1 MTDLN
6 YLHLYYF
13 WTAANERGFS
23 KASKRLEMSQ
33 SAISLQ
39 IQSLEKNLGKRLID
53 RSPKSFELT
62 PEGVVAKNYCD
73 DIFSG
78 GESLV
83 RALSGTESPSQDLI
97 RLGLTWDF
105 PVDSIQKV
113 LQPRWRASRD
123 SFKIE
128 SGSLNE
134 LIPQLLERK
143 LDVVYSNTRPSQN
156 TERKLM
162 IRELQS
168 SALTVA
174 ESFKRRHSRKG
185 DLGTLEKTPFFVL
198 SASLLKQ
205 SSVAKWLAKQDQP
218 LATQEVTCAHTL
230 KDFLMTTPGSKGLIP
245 MAFIKT
251 AAQEGDFKIHHEFKD
266 LKFSTFAIGRNGSE
280 KTARL
285 RSFFG

>member
-23 KASKRLEMSQ
+23 KASKKLEMSQ

-39 IQSLEKNLGKRLID
+39 IQSLEKNIGKKLID

-73 DIFSG
+73 DIFAG
-78 GESLV
+78 GENLV
-83 RALSGTESPSQDLI
+83 RALSVLEAPLQGLI
-97 RLGLTWDF
+97 RVGLTWDF
-105 PVDSIQKV
+105 PVDSLQKV
-113 LQPRWRASRD
+113 LQPRWRVNRD

-205 SSVAKWLAKQDQP
+205 SSVEKWMAKQERP
-218 LATQEVTCAHTL
+218 LAVQEVSCAHVL
-230 KDFLMTTPGSKGLIP
+230 KDFLVSTPGSKGLIP
-245 MAFIKT
+245 MAFIKS
-251 AAQEGDFKIHHEFKD
+251 AAQEGEIKIHHEFKD
-266 LKFSTFAIGRNGSE
+266 LKFATFAIGRNGSE

-285 RSFFG
+285 KPFFG